1 MTDIQNQTPTTES
14 SRAGSTAP
22 SSPVPS
28 GHNAPRYGTVI
39 PNRIFVG
46 GIAFNTNDIE
56 LKNFFSAFGHV
67 KEVKIISDRAGVSKG
82 YGFITFE
89 TQEEA
94 LRILKEQPN
103 SLVFKDKKLNIGQAI
118 RKQPTRYP
126 KEHEPTYLSNGMIL
140 QSPAGTYSYTYHNGV
155 AYFNPGDPLQL
166 VPGPAGHATAAAVAH
181 HPHATQNAYA
191 PLTVPVMLPPTTV
204 PQFVSTQPQASQLA
218 YPPTIS
224 TNPQWPAPHSQV
236 RFIHPAQ
243 AAAVQNAGL
252 LYPTAAGSEVIYTA
266 ATHPQTHQ
274 PSGHH
279 FHHPSEVSAEVPVM
293 ETSHPE
299 TAAVP
304 SEHQVPQAVI
314 ARPSTCYPDIT
325 YATAIQD
332 PSAYHT
338 FIPKATTKFS
348 GKRPIKMPRRDRAA
362 KTIRTT
368 ADGTSVSGA
377 VISTGTLY
385 DDGSVLAAGSIYKE

>member
-1 MTDIQNQTPTTES
+1 MTDIQNQTTSVTEG

-22 SSPVPS
+22 NSPIPS

-46 GIAFNTNDIE
+46 GIAFNTSDLE
-56 LKNFFSAFGHV
+56 LKAFFSAFGHV

-103 SLVFKDKKLNIGQAI
+103 SLIFKDKKLNIGQAI

-126 KEHEPTYLSNGMIL
+126 KEQETTYLPNGMIL

-166 VPGPAGHATAAAVAH
+166 VPGPAGHATAAATIAH
-181 HPHATQNAYA
+181 HPHAQQGAYA
-191 PLTVPVMLPPTTV
+191 PLTLPVMLPPTSM
-204 PQFVSTQPQASQLA
+204 PQFVTAQAQQLA
-218 YPPTIS
+218 YPPSITA
-224 TNPQWPAPHSQV
+224 NPHQWQAAAHAGQV

-243 AAAVQNAGL
+243 AGAVSNAGL
-252 LYPTAAGSEVIYTA
+252 IYPTAAGGSELIYTA
-266 ATHPQTHQ
+266 PTHHQAHQAAGHPYHHPQDVQT
-274 PSGHH
+274 
-279 FHHPSEVSAEVPVM
+279 EVPVM

-299 TAAVP
+299 LP
-304 SEHQVPQAVI
+304 YRQSI
-314 ARPSTCYPDIT
+314 
-325 YATAIQD
+325 
-332 PSAYHT
+332 
-338 FIPKATTKFS
+338 KFLRLS
-348 GKRPIKMPRRDRAA
+348 
-362 KTIRTT
+362 
-368 ADGTSVSGA
+368 
-377 VISTGTLY
+377 
-385 DDGSVLAAGSIYKE
+385 